1 MSTTSSTYRSTDT
14 ISQQS
19 TFTFSQSQQPTSTV
33 SQLQQPTST
42 VSQLEEPT
50 STVSQLQQ
58 STSTVSQLQQ
68 PTSTVSQ
75 LQQPVSQ
82 TFITTSLIRSINTC
96 KYMLLLT
103 CNLYHFYRHNTRYLL
118 IAISY
123 QYSTYY

>member
-19 TFTFSQSQQPTSTV
+19 TFTFSQLQQPTSTV
-33 SQLQQPTST
+33 SQLQQPTC
-42 VSQLEEPT
+42 
-50 STVSQLQQ
+50 
-58 STSTVSQLQQ
+58 TVSQLQQ

-82 TFITTSLIRSINTC
+82 TFIITTSLIRSINTC